1 MPDIIDRAR
10 APRRSARSRSKEL
23 LGAVGLSALIAAGVG
38 VGGASA
44 QMQDDTIRF
53 GTRDISPGLGR
64 PESGTASPSVY
75 TLWPIYETLTRASPT
90 GDVSGLLA
98 TSWKNL
104 DETTWQFKLRQGVKF
119 QNGHAFTARD
129 VAGQIEYLIN
139 NDEAAGTVAYST
151 NQKQAK
157 MISARA
163 VDDLTV
169 EIKTES
175 PVPELPR
182 QMAGFWIPDLDAK
195 TDLGLE
201 AFSKA
206 PIGTG
211 PFKAVAFKGGVDGTV
226 EYEAHAAAWRPAK
239 VKRLRV
245 IALPEAASR
254 IQAILSDQIDV
265 AQGIPFDSIA
275 QLEDAGHRAD
285 IAERPSVMGWRFM
298 SVRESSPFHD
308 KRVRQAANY
317 AIDRNAISTEL
328 LGGVSPPA
336 GQCATRGT
344 FGYNPDVGP
353 YPFDPDKARALLAE
367 AGYGDGFDTEAMVLP
382 GAVPADSEIY
392 QFAAQQLTAV
402 GIRVKLTAI
411 TFPQWLDN
419 WFGKK
424 KGPDGTMGMSD
435 IFQNSCHNFNAIPFD
450 AYPNLSCQKDLP
462 SHCDEEEAAL
472 LTAAFEEFDTEKR
485 RKLIQ
490 DLMVLNHENAP
501 NLFFV
506 DLVDLT
512 GLNKR
517 VEGFS
522 NIIQR
527 FSWDTITLKN

>member
-1 MPDIIDRAR
+1 MSDKKGNAR
-10 APRRSARSRSKEL
+10 RIVRSRSKEL
-23 LGAVGLSALIAAGVG
+23 LSAVAVSALLAAGIG
-38 VGGASA
+38 VSGASA
-44 QMQDDTIRF
+44 QEMQDDTIRF
-53 GTRDISPGLGR
+53 ATATISPSFGR
-64 PESGTASPSVY
+64 PEAGTASPSVY

-98 TSWKNL
+98 TSWKNI
-104 DETTWQFKLRQGVKF
+104 DKTTWRFTLREGVKF
-119 QNGHAFTARD
+119 QNGKTFTAKD

-139 NDEAAGTVAYST
+139 NEEALGTVAYST

-157 MISARA
+157 MVSARA
-163 VDDLTV
+163 IDDLTV
-169 EIKTES
+169 EIKTET

-182 QMAGFWIPDLDAK
+182 QMAGFWIPDVDAK
-195 TDLGLE
+195 NDLGL
-201 AFSKA
+201 ADFSKA

-211 PFKAVAFKGGVDGTV
+211 PFKAVNFGAGAVD
-226 EYEAHAAAWRPAK
+226 YEAYPGAWRPAK
-239 VKRLRV
+239 VKRLRT
-245 IALPEAASR
+245 IELPDAATRVTS
-254 IQAILSDQIDV
+254 ILSGEIDV
-265 AQGIPFDSIA
+265 SQGVPFDAIT
-275 QLEDAGHRAD
+275 QLEEGGHRVD

-317 AIDRNAISTEL
+317 AIDRNLISKEL

-344 FGYNPDVGP
+344 FGYNPDVKP
-353 YPFDPDKARALLAE
+353 YPYDPDKAKALLAE
-367 AGYGDGFDTEAMVLP
+367 AGYADGFDTEAMVLP
-382 GAVPADSEIY
+382 GAFPADSEIY

-402 GIRVKLTAI
+402 GIRVKLTNI
-411 TFPQWLDN
+411 QFPEWLDM

-424 KGPDGTMGMSD
+424 TGPGGTMGFSD

-462 SHCDEEEAAL
+462 SHCDEEESAL
-472 LTAAFEEFDTEKR
+472 LTEAVEEFDTEKR

-506 DLVDLT
+506 DLVDMT
-512 GLNKR
+512 GVSGR
-517 VEGFS
+517 VQNFS

>member
-1 MPDIIDRAR
+1 MPDNIDRAR

-23 LGAVGLSALIAAGVG
+23 LGAVGLSALLAAGIG

-44 QMQDDTIRF
+44 QEMQDDTIRF
-53 GTRDISPGLGR
+53 ATTTISPSFGR
-64 PESGTASPSVY
+64 PEAGTASPSVY

-98 TSWKNL
+98 TSWNNIDK
-104 DETTWQFKLRQGVKF
+104 TTWRFTLRRGVKF
-119 QNGHAFTARD
+119 QNGKDFTAKF
-129 VAGQIEYLIN
+129 VAAQINHLLN
-139 NDEAAGTVAYST
+139 NEEAQGTVAFST
-151 NQKQAK
+151 NKRQAK
-157 MISARA
+157 MNGARA
-163 VDDLTV
+163 IDDYTV
-169 EIKTES
+169 EITTET

-182 QMAGFWIPDLDAK
+182 QMAGFWLPDTETRDDIGLD
-195 TDLGLE
+195 G
-201 AFSKA
+201 FNKA

-211 PFKAVAFKGGVDGTV
+211 PFKAVNFGPGQVD
-226 EYEAHAAAWRPAK
+226 YEAFAGAWRPAK
-239 VKRLRV
+239 VKRLRLV
-245 IALPEAASR
+245 ELPDAATRVTS
-254 IQAILSDQIDV
+254 ILSGEIDIS
-265 AQGIPFDSIA
+265 QGVPFDAIK
-275 QLEDAGHRAD
+275 QLEDGGHRVD

-317 AIDRNAISTEL
+317 AIDRNAISKEL

-344 FGYNPDVGP
+344 FGYNPNVGP
-353 YPFDPDKARALLAE
+353 YPFDPGKARALLAE
-367 AGYGDGFDTEAMVLP
+367 AGYADGFDTEAMVLP
-382 GAVPADSEIY
+382 GAFPADAEIY
-392 QFAAQQLTAV
+392 QFAAQQLAAV
-402 GIRVKLTAI
+402 GIRVKLTNIQFAE
-411 TFPQWLDN
+411 WLDN

-424 KGPDGTMGMSD
+424 KAPDGTMGMSD

-450 AYPNLSCQKDLP
+450 AYPNLSCQKPLP
-462 SHCDEEEAAL
+462 SHCDEEESAL

-506 DLVDLT
+506 DLVDMT
-512 GLNKR
+512 GVSGR
-517 VEGFS
+517 VQNFS